1 MSEILLTASINGDID
16 MVSRLLVEGS
26 DPNAMCDGET
36 YPLIEACTY
45 GHYDVVS
52 LLLRNGANP
61 NVVNGRSYTPL
72 MAIMDACIGVSCIE
86 RDSIVSMLIE
96 NGVNVDISHLMHAVE
111 YGRIDIASMIIE
123 KGVDLNMV
131 YDGHTPLT
139 MAVSNDEIDMTA
151 LLLDRGADPNIPNG
165 KGDYPLTIVSNPS
178 VAHVILTSSRVPID
192 FGVRNSRGETPIMVQ
207 YRMDNFYIMK
217 MMLEKGCCIVDNSI
231 LLDLVVDGRHLYLVD
246 MIVSNGGGDLRTRY
260 EDGNT
265 LLIEAVLSLFPSI
278 QIVNRLIREKGVDI
292 DAQNDRGRTAL
303 MEASIRGDLYIVRVL
318 LTHGAQPNIRDN
330 EGNTALMMASRRG
343 SINVCRELLSHG
355 AYTYIKNNN
364 GDTVSSMA
372 ATHDIRNLI
381 NSHPSSIYSTGGRV

>member
-86 RDSIVSMLIE
+86 RDSIV
-96 NGVNVDISHLMHAVE
+96 
-111 YGRIDIASMIIE
+111 
-123 KGVDLNMV
+123 
-131 YDGHTPLT
+131 
-139 MAVSNDEIDMTA
+139 
-151 LLLDRGADPNIPNG
+151 
-165 KGDYPLTIVSNPS
+165 
-178 VAHVILTSSRVPID
+178 
-192 FGVRNSRGETPIMVQ
+192 
-207 YRMDNFYIMK
+207 
-217 MMLEKGCCIVDNSI
+217 DNSI

-303 MEASIRGDLYIVRVL
+303 MEASIRGNLYIVRVL